1 MDFKPM
7 PAPVRAVRVAPLDI
21 ELRAPFG
28 ISRGSLGAAA
38 NVLIA
43 VELSDGA
50 VGYGEAAP
58 FPAYNG
64 ETQAAALG
72 QLSRAVDWL
81 PGRDAADWRAAA
93 SEFRAMA
100 GPACGSALCAL
111 ETALLDAAAR
121 SAGVPLRRLF
131 GGASADLE
139 TDMTITTGT
148 PGEAREAALD
158 IRRRGIRIIKAKI
171 GGPGGP
177 DADLERICA
186 IRDASPDSPLILDGN
201 AGLGRADASRLVRAL
216 KLRGVMPA
224 LLEQWLPKGDLAGM
238 RSLAEESGWRVAADE
253 SVSTAQEAR
262 LVARAGAAQVIN
274 VKLMKAGI
282 SEALEVVAV
291 AREAGI
297 GLMIGG
303 NVESILAM
311 TASACF
317 ATGLGGFEYAD
328 LDTPLFLAENPFLG
342 GYVLEGGL
350 ISVGHIAAG
359 HGVRPRSLLL

>member
-1 MDFKPM
+1 MDFAPR

-21 ELRAPFG
+21 ALRAPFG
-28 ISRGSLGAAA
+28 ISGGSLGTAA
-38 NVLIA
+38 NVLLA

-64 ETQAAALG
+64 ETQAASLG
-72 QLSRAVDWL
+72 HLSKAVGWL
-81 PGRDAADWRAAA
+81 PGRDPADWRAIA
-93 SEFRAMA
+93 SEFRALA

-131 GGASADLE
+131 GAGVAELE

-148 PGEAREAALD
+148 AGEAGEAALE
-158 IRRRGIRIIKAKI
+158 IRRRGIRIMKVKI
-171 GGPGGP
+171 GGPCGP
-177 DADLERICA
+177 DADLERVCA
-186 IRDASPDSPLILDGN
+186 IREAAPDSPLILDGN
-201 AGLGRADASRLVRAL
+201 AGIGRADATRLVRGL
-216 KLRGVMPA
+216 KLRGVAPA

-238 RSLAEESGWRVAADE
+238 RALAEESGWRVAADE

-262 LVARAGAAQVIN
+262 LVARAEAAQVIN

-291 AREAGI
+291 ARGAWI

-303 NVESILAM
+303 NVESVLAM

-317 ATGLGGFEYAD
+317 ASGLGGFEYAD
-328 LDTPLFLAENPFLG
+328 LDTPLFLAENPFQG
-342 GYVLEGGL
+342 GYALAGSR
-350 ISVGHIAAG
+350 ISVGHIVAG